1 METCE
6 GCASRYSWPP
16 RNETVGFRVV
26 GKRVVKFNNKFNSL
40 QRYESAQ
47 NYISIHRVVQG
58 LSKYN
63 VKFLHRRHI

>member
-16 RNETVGFRVV
+16 RNETVGF
-26 GKRVVKFNNKFNSL
+26 RVVKFNNKFNSL

-47 NYISIHRVVQG
+47 NYISIHRAVQR